1 MQMTSQLKENQKLK
15 KEVCMEFSKR
25 LGELRRMTPKRTL
38 NQIAKE
44 LGISRQSMVYYAMGN
59 RLPGIPILIQLSNV
73 FGVSIDYL
81 IGRSNSKF
89 WIYL

>member
-1 MQMTSQLKENQKLK
+1 MQITTQLRENQKLK
-15 KEVCMEFSKR
+15 KEVCMAFSKR
-25 LGELRRMTPKRTL
+25 FGELRREAPKRTL

-44 LGISRQSMVYYAMGN
+44 VGISRQSMVYYAMGD
-59 RLPGIPILIQLSNV
+59 RLPGIPILIQLSNL

-89 WIYL
+89 WIHL

>member
-1 MQMTSQLKENQKLK
+1 MQMTPQLKENARLK
-15 KEVCMEFSKR
+15 KEVCRAFCQR
-25 LGELRRMTPKRTL
+25 FGELRRETPKRTL

-44 LGISRQSMVYYAMGN
+44 LGISRQSMVYYAMGD
-59 RLPGIPILIQLSNV
+59 RLPGIPILIQLSNL

-81 IGRSNSKF
+81 IGRSNSRF

>member
-1 MQMTSQLKENQKLK
+1 MRTTPQLKENKILE
-15 KEVCMEFSKR
+15 KEVCMEFSQR
-25 LGELRRMTPKRTL
+25 FRELRRENSLTL

-44 LGISRQSMVYYAMGN
+44 LGLSKQSIVYYAMGD
-59 RLPGIPILIQLSNV
+59 RLPGISILIQLSNL

-81 IGRSNSKF
+81 IGRSNSRF

>member
-1 MQMTSQLKENQKLK
+1 MRMTPQLRENEILK
-15 KEVCMEFSKR
+15 KEVCKAFCQR
-25 LGELRRMTPKRTL
+25 FGELRRELPKRTL

-44 LGISRQSMVYYAMGN
+44 LRISRQSMVYYAMGN
-59 RLPGIPILIQLSNV
+59 RLPSIPILIQLSDL

>member
-1 MQMTSQLKENQKLK
+1 MRMTAQLKENETLK
-15 KEVCMEFSKR
+15 KAVCKAFSQR
-25 LGELRRMTPKRTL
+25 LGELRREVPKRTL

-59 RLPGIPILIQLSNV
+59 RLPSIPILIQLSNL

>member
-1 MQMTSQLKENQKLK
+1 MQITPQLRENQKLK
-15 KEVCMEFSKR
+15 KEVCMAFSER
-25 LGELRRMTPKRTL
+25 FGELRREAPKRTL

-44 LGISRQSMVYYAMGN
+44 VGISRQSMVYYAMGD
-59 RLPGIPILIQLSNV
+59 RLPGIPILIQLSNL

-81 IGRSNSKF
+81 IGRSNSRF

>member
-1 MQMTSQLKENQKLK
+1 MRMTPQLKKNEKLK
-15 KEVCMEFSKR
+15 REACKVFSQR
-25 LGELRRMTPKRTL
+25 FGELRRGTPKRTL

-44 LGISRQSMVYYAMGN
+44 VGISRQSMVYYAMGD
-59 RLPGIPILIQLSNV
+59 RLPSIPILIQLSNL

-89 WIYL
+89 WIHL